1 MRLKVWYLL
10 FKYNYK
16 SIDTVYNKEIYEVLY
31 IVNWDNQNKDP
42 WGGKNNEPD
51 FDDLIKKFSSILGG
65 KKSTSNGGG
74 SGGSGFKIPSTRI
87 FLYALFGFLIVYASQ
102 SIYQLDASERAV
114 ILRLGEF
121 YEEQD
126 EGLNFRLAGIDERYI
141 ENVSLTRRYTQTN
154 SMLTKDENIVDV
166 TVSAQYRIA
175 NLKDF
180 VLNVKDPEASLRQ
193 AIESA
198 LRHVVGDNTLEQTL
212 TVGRENIAQEVQ
224 TRLQQILDIYA
235 TGLLVQQVNIEKTDP
250 PPAVKDSFDDVVAAR
265 EDKERLQNEA
275 ERYALTIVP
284 EARGQAQARIRN
296 AEGYL
301 LEVVANAEGEVGRF
315 TQLLEEYQKA
325 PKVTRDRMYIDA
337 MQSVLS
343 NTTKVMI
350 DIDSG
355 NNLML
360 LPLDKMMEQGNSLNS
375 NQLRILRGD
384 TDE

>member
-1 MRLKVWYLL
+1 M
-10 FKYNYK
+10 
-16 SIDTVYNKEIYEVLY
+16 
-31 IVNWDNQNKDP
+31 NWDNQNKDP
-42 WGGKNNEPD
+42 WGGKNDAPD
-51 FDDLIKKFSSILGG
+51 FDELVKKFSSILGG
-65 KKSTSNGGG
+65 KKSSSNGSGSS
-74 SGGSGFKIPSTRI
+74 SGGGFKIPTTRVL
-87 FLYALFGFLIVYASQ
+87 LYALFGFLIVYASQ
-102 SIYQLDASERAV
+102 SVYQLDASERAV
-114 ILRLGEF
+114 ILRFGKF
-121 YEEQD
+121 YEEQQ

-224 TRLQQILDIYA
+224 TRLQKILDIYA

-250 PPAVKDSFDDVVAAR
+250 PAAVKDAFDDVVAAR

-325 PKVTRDRMYIDA
+325 PEVTRDRMYIDA
-337 MQSVLS
+337 MQKVLS
-343 NTTKVMI
+343 STTKVMI

-360 LPLDKMMEQGNSLNS
+360 LPLDKMMDQGNRMQIDLDK
-375 NQLRILRGD
+375 LRLRQGD
-384 TDE
+384 TNE

>member
-1 MRLKVWYLL
+1 
-10 FKYNYK
+10 
-16 SIDTVYNKEIYEVLY
+16 
-31 IVNWDNQNKDP
+31 VNWDNQDKDP
-42 WGGKNNEPD
+42 WGGKNDAPD
-51 FDDLIKKFSSILGG
+51 FDDLIKKFSTFLGG
-65 KKSTSNGGG
+65 KDSSNKKSTGGG
-74 SGGSGFKIPSTRI
+74 GGMKIPTTRI
-87 FLYALFGFLIVYASQ
+87 FLYGFFAFLIIYASQ

-114 ILRLGEF
+114 ILRFGKF
-121 YEEQD
+121 YEEQQ

-180 VLNVKDPEASLRQ
+180 VLNVKDPEGSLRQ

-224 TRLQQILDIYA
+224 GRLQQILDIYQ
-235 TGLLVQQVNIEKTDP
+235 TGLIVQQVNIEKTDP
-250 PPAVKDSFDDVVAAR
+250 PAAVKDAFDDVVAAR

-301 LEVVANAEGEVGRF
+301 LEVIANAEGEVGRF
-315 TQLLEEYQKA
+315 TQLLEEYEKA

-350 DIDSG
+350 DVDNG

-360 LPLDKMMEQGNSLNS
+360 LPLDQMMQNSSRSSSLND
-375 NQLRILRGD
+375 ILKRQGD
-384 TDE
+384 DNE

>member
-1 MRLKVWYLL
+1 M
-10 FKYNYK
+10 
-16 SIDTVYNKEIYEVLY
+16 
-31 IVNWDNQNKDP
+31 NWNNQDKDP
-42 WGGKNNEPD
+42 WGGKNDAPD
-51 FDDLIKKFSSILGG
+51 FDDLIKKFSAVLGG
-65 KKSTSNGGG
+65 KKSSSGSDG
-74 SGGSGFKIPSTRI
+74 SGSGGFKIPTTRM
-87 FLYALFGFLIVYASQ
+87 FLYGFFAFLIFYASQ

-114 ILRLGEF
+114 ILRLGKF
-121 YEEQD
+121 HEEQQ

-180 VLNVKDPEASLRQ
+180 VLNVKDPEASLRN

-198 LRHVVGDNTLEQTL
+198 LRHVVGDNTLDSVL

-224 TRLQQILDIYA
+224 ARLQTILDSYG

-250 PPAVKDSFDDVVAAR
+250 PTAVKNSFDDVVAAR
-265 EDKERLQNEA
+265 EDKEKLQNEA

-296 AEGYL
+296 AEGYK

-315 TQLLEEYQKA
+315 TQLLQEYEKA

-343 NTTKVMI
+343 RTTKIMI

-355 NNLML
+355 NNLMV
-360 LPLDKMMEQGNSLNS
+360 LPLDQMMGKGSEIDINRYKS
-375 NQLRILRGD
+375 NGLRIKGD
-384 TDE
+384 SDE

>member
-1 MRLKVWYLL
+1 M
-10 FKYNYK
+10 
-16 SIDTVYNKEIYEVLY
+16 
-31 IVNWDNQNKDP
+31 NWDNQNKDP
-42 WGGKNNEPD
+42 WGGKNDAPD
-51 FDDLIKKFSSILGG
+51 FDELVKKFSSILGR
-65 KKSTSNGGG
+65 KKSSSNG
-74 SGGSGFKIPSTRI
+74 SGGSSGGGFKIPTTRV

-102 SIYQLDASERAV
+102 SVYQLDASERAV
-114 ILRLGEF
+114 ILRFGKF
-121 YEEQD
+121 YEEQQ

-250 PPAVKDSFDDVVAAR
+250 PAAVKDAFDDVVAAR

-301 LEVVANAEGEVGRF
+301 LEVIANAEGEVGRF

-325 PKVTRDRMYIDA
+325 PEVTRDRMYIDA
-337 MQSVLS
+337 MQKVLS
-343 NTTKVMI
+343 STTKVMI

-360 LPLDKMMEQGNSLNS
+360 LPLDKMMDQGNRMQIDLDK
-375 NQLRILRGD
+375 LRLRQGD
-384 TDE
+384 SDE

>member
-1 MRLKVWYLL
+1 
-10 FKYNYK
+10 
-16 SIDTVYNKEIYEVLY
+16 
-31 IVNWDNQNKDP
+31 VNWDNQDKDP
-42 WGGKNNEPD
+42 WGGKNDAPD
-51 FDDLIKKFSSILGG
+51 FDDLIKKFSTFLGG
-65 KKSTSNGGG
+65 KDSSNKKNSGGG
-74 SGGSGFKIPSTRI
+74 GGMKIPTTRI
-87 FLYALFGFLIVYASQ
+87 FLYGFFAFLIIYASQ

-114 ILRLGEF
+114 ILRFGKF
-121 YEEQD
+121 YEEQQ

-180 VLNVKDPEASLRQ
+180 VLNVKDPEGSLRQ

-224 TRLQQILDIYA
+224 GRLQQILDIYQ
-235 TGLLVQQVNIEKTDP
+235 TGLIVQQVNIEKTDP
-250 PPAVKDSFDDVVAAR
+250 PAAVKDAFDDVVAAR

-301 LEVVANAEGEVGRF
+301 LEVIANAEGEVGRF
-315 TQLLEEYQKA
+315 TQLLEEYEKA

-350 DIDSG
+350 DVDNG

-360 LPLDKMMEQGNSLNS
+360 LPLDQMMQNSSRSSSLND
-375 NQLRILRGD
+375 ILKRQGD
-384 TDE
+384 DNE